1 MNLNAAAG
9 PQLGRFQK
17 SDSASSVRSAFTLIE
32 LLVVIAIIAILA
44 GMLLPALS
52 KAKEKGRQAKCINNL
67 RQIGIGTTMYAQDH
81 NDQFHVVPGGAIPN
95 DGQWTLN
102 PQSPDL
108 LAPNHRLAYWGVAYL
123 PYFGGTKEV
132 FRCPSARVVDQ
143 WREDGRR
150 YPAEYWL
157 NSSYGINR
165 YIGEI
170 YPSGAP
176 RKNTQFQS
184 PSSTIFCQDSAE
196 QRMEGDADSIGLFP
210 GQSQIL
216 TQWRFDL
223 ASLYPGVKFE
233 WEWYRHNKRCATLWV
248 PGNVSAITFTGFT
261 KGVDYR
267 WYTGDVPLTQPRF

>member
-1 MNLNAAAG
+1 MKLNTAVERALNSRVQPFRNG
-9 PQLGRFQK
+9 SFG
-17 SDSASSVRSAFTLIE
+17 AFTLIE

-81 NDQFHVVPGGAIPN
+81 NDQFYTVPGGSIPN

-102 PQSPDL
+102 PQSLEL
-108 LAPNHRLAYWGVAYL
+108 LTPHHRLAYWGVAYL

-132 FRCPSARVVDQ
+132 FRCPTARVVDE

-150 YPAEYWL
+150 YPASFWL

-165 YIGEI
+165 FIGEL
-170 YPSGAP
+170 YPNGQT
-176 RKNTQFQS
+176 RKMTAFQS
-184 PSSTIFCQDSAE
+184 PSTTIFCQDAAE
-196 QRMEGDADSIGLFP
+196 QRMEGETDSIGLFP
-210 GQSQIL
+210 GQREIL

-233 WEWYRHNKRCATLWV
+233 WEWYRHNKRCSTLWV
-248 PGNVSAITFTGFT
+248 PGNVSAIAFTGF
-261 KGVDYR
+261 KQGVDYR
-267 WYTGDVPLTQPRF
+267 WYTGEIPLAQPKF